1 MASVLCAEGHQVR
14 ALATRRGRGRTADL
28 SVCGAPV
35 EVKSWDEGRGL
46 PPGPRSVVNKLKQ
59 AEGQAPTVV
68 LNGRGSGLSE
78 AAARAG
84 LEAYAGLARPGRV
97 AGVRVLGDGFE
108 LGWTRPRTVR
118 RDPMMGPPAW
128 GRGDR
133 GVAL

>member
-1 MASVLCAEGHQVR
+1 VASLLRAEGHQVR

-28 SVCGAPV
+28 LVCGTPV

-59 AEGQAPTVV
+59 AEGQATIVV
-68 LNGRGSGLSE
+68 LNGRGRGLSE

-84 LEAYAGLARPGRV
+84 LDAYAGLARPGRV

-108 LGWTRPRTVR
+108 MGWTRPRTVR
-118 RDPMMGPPAW
+118 RDLTMGPPAW
-128 GRGDR
+128 ARGDR
-133 GVAL
+133 GVGL